1 MIYHWKDM
9 AACSGA
15 APMALTTRRFQTC
28 SNPVSE
34 KSPPLIPL
42 CTAHLD
48 EVTFDIITPIK
59 EQIIAAAKA
68 LGDAY
73 DRGVRD
79 ERQRLNAMR
88 EKQEAV
94 QSERRAKAS
103 RVYFMRCAKFVKIG
117 FSTNVHMRLDT
128 IRKSGG
134 VLMPEGLPYWTTEI
148 AAVIPAGMDHEKE
161 LHAKFSHLRHT
172 GEWFTEAPELTEYI
186 ERMEIAA

>member
-9 AACSGA
+9 TACSGA
-15 APMALTTRRFQTC
+15 APVPLSARKFQTC

-34 KSPPLIPL
+34 KSPPLVPL

-48 EVTFDIITPIK
+48 DVTFNIITPLE
-59 EQIIAAAKA
+59 EQIIAAAKS

-73 DRGVRD
+73 DNGVRD
-79 ERQRLNAMR
+79 EQQRRMAVH
-88 EKQEAV
+88 EEQAAV
-94 QSERRAKAS
+94 QSERRAKAA
-103 RVYFMRCAKFVKIG
+103 RVYFMRCAEFIKIG
-117 FSTNVHMRLDT
+117 FTTNVHMRLDT

-134 VLMPEGLPYWTTEI
+134 VLMPEGLPYWTTVI
-148 AAVIPAGMDHEKE
+148 VTAIPAGMDHEKE

-172 GEWFTEAPELTEYI
+172 GEWFTETPELTKYI

>member
-1 MIYHWKDM
+1 MT
-9 AACSGA
+9 ACSGA
-15 APMALTTRRFQTC
+15 APVTLTTRRFQTC

-34 KSPPLIPL
+34 KSPPLVPL
-42 CTAHLD
+42 CAAHLD
-48 EVTFDIITPIK
+48 EATFEIITPIK

-68 LGDAY
+68 LNNAY
-73 DRGVRD
+73 NNGVRD
-79 ERQRLNAMR
+79 EQQRLEGIH
-88 EKQEAV
+88 EKQSAA
-94 QSERRAKAS
+94 QSERRTRAS
-103 RVYFMRCAKFVKIG
+103 RVYFMRCAEFIKIG
-117 FSTNVHMRLDT
+117 YTTNVHMRLDT

-134 VLMPEGLPYWTTEI
+134 VLMPEGLPYWTTVI